1 MRSQILRKFW
11 NERPARV
18 ALISTHF
25 PSGLVALILGRNET
39 TGLRCMGTCH
49 PMATLKYIDS
59 VTSFPVS
66 IYIYIIMLL
75 SLHAKRPYIF
85 ICFYSLRHLSQQ
97 DRGHVYIC
105 LTVVNI

>member
-1 MRSQILRKFW
+1 MSTHFISGLVALISTHFFSGLVALISTHFL
-11 NERPARV
+11 NSLVALISNHFLNSLV

-59 VTSFPVS
+59 VTSFL
-66 IYIYIIMLL
+66 ITFLAAWLL
-75 SLHAKRPYIF
+75 
-85 ICFYSLRHLSQQ
+85 
-97 DRGHVYIC
+97 
-105 LTVVNI
+105 